1 MELRELEFEKIRV
14 RCKEEGKDFIPSNWY
29 VPARKAWE
37 IFAWAVIQLRCG
49 VMIHTDKQVDDFVHK
64 YWEYIED
71 RAISV
76 GEENENEN

>member
-1 MELRELEFEKIRV
+1 MELRELEFDKINV
-14 RCKEEGKDFIPSNWY
+14 RCEEEGKDFIPSNWY

-49 VMIHTDKQVDDFVHK
+49 TRINTNKQVDDFVHK

-71 RAISV
+71 KAISV

>member
-1 MELRELEFEKIRV
+1 MDLGELDFEAIKV
-14 RCKEEGKDFIPSNWY
+14 KYKKEDKDVIPSNWY

-49 VMIHTDKQVDDFVHK
+49 TRINTNKQVDDFIHK
-64 YWEYIED
+64 YWEYIEEK
-71 RAISV
+71 AISV

>member
-1 MELRELEFEKIRV
+1 MELRELEFDKINV
-14 RCKEEGKDFIPSNWY
+14 RCEEEGKDFIPSNWY

-49 VMIHTDKQVDDFVHK
+49 TRINTNKQVDDFVHK